1 MSKYNHDY
9 DILRHDPLEFRLVT
23 IHAGALPSPITASL
37 STHPLKDA
45 PPYEA
50 LSYVWGPF
58 DEKDP
63 DLILLNDYGFV
74 VTTNLSRAM
83 YSLRKEDTDRI
94 LWIDAI
100 SIDQDDLDERSS
112 QVQLM
117 RDIYRAA
124 SGTVVWLGEELLYTD
139 RTFDLLKSLSAG
151 WGGSSDASHEVV
163 QQRVSELHR
172 VLLTDEKF
180 RKVVQRGVYGD
191 MGQRDFWT
199 RIWVV
204 QEVALSSN
212 VTIVCGSNE
221 MDWQEFSDTIW
232 NLDEASNMAMATPE
246 NELDIGGLSNIDTFS
261 IMRELLRDAVN
272 LRLSDIV
279 ALLRRSRSTDPR
291 DMIYGLLGLV
301 PRCSIRVDYSNAS
314 TKYVYL
320 DLVHRCIVEEESLD
334 IVTLCRKTS
343 SNLELPSWVP
353 DWTDPWVLGYGED
366 YKAMTN
372 PDPPSYPLIL
382 KYGSGALLKNF
393 ISNTSSGLD
402 STLQFEA
409 WSADASSAPRAS
421 IDKTLSTL
429 TAGGVPIGSISQLG
443 DWTFR
448 GDDEGEI
455 FFFDIMSSWENL
467 MIQRFDMC
475 QDTNSGRT
483 ILDVFDRLLD
493 IMIGHLGDSAVD
505 IVKEKEDKI
514 QRRLVQKRDRKARYQ
529 ETFATYVAGGSIVE
543 AFIRTVV
550 VDTDASFQRLSP
562 AKYEAFWDADV
573 TGSLAWGLEIYAL
586 TFATNR
592 RFFITGNGYIGLA
605 PIRANIGDK
614 LCVLYGCSV
623 PLVLREEHGVVGL
636 VGEAYVHGL
645 MRGEAVALVQKG
657 TWKGRQWVF
666 R

>member
-1 MSKYNHDY
+1 MSEYKHDY
-9 DILRHDPLEFRLVT
+9 DILRHEPLEFRLVT
-23 IHAGALPSPITASL
+23 IH
-37 STHPLKDA
+37 A

-58 DEKDP
+58 DESDP
-63 DLILLNDYGFV
+63 DFIFLNENGFV
-74 VTTNLSRAM
+74 VTSNLWRAL
-83 YSLRKEDTDRI
+83 YSLRRQNTNRV

-100 SIDQDDLDERSS
+100 SIDQDDLNERSS

-117 RDIYRAA
+117 RDIYKAA
-124 SGTVVWLGEELLYTD
+124 SGTVVWLGDELPYTD

-163 QQRVSELHR
+163 QKRVSELHQI
-172 VLLTDEKF
+172 LLTDD
-180 RKVVQRGVYGD
+180 KVRRIVQRGVYGD
-191 MGQRDFWT
+191 IGQRDFWT

-212 VTIVCGSNE
+212 VTIVCGRNE

-232 NLDEASNMAMATPE
+232 NLDEASTMAMTTPE
-246 NELDIGGLSNIDTFS
+246 NELDVGGLSNIDTFS

-301 PRCSIRVDYSNAS
+301 PNSSIRSDYSHA
-314 TKYVYL
+314 TTEDVYL
-320 DLVHRCIVEEESLD
+320 DLIHRCILEEESLD
-334 IVTLCRKTS
+334 IITLCRKAS

-366 YKAMTN
+366 YKAMKN
-372 PDPPSYPLIL
+372 PDPPPYPLIL

-393 ISNTSSGLD
+393 ISDTSPGPD
-402 STLQFEA
+402 STLQFEK
-409 WSADASSAPRAS
+409 WSAGASSAPRAN
-421 IDKTLSTL
+421 IDRTLSTL
-429 TAGGVPIGSISQLG
+429 SIDGIPIGSIDQLG
-443 DWTFR
+443 EWTFR

-455 FFFDIMSSWENL
+455 FFFDVVSSWENL
-467 MIQRFDMC
+467 MIQRFGICKDA
-475 QDTNSGRT
+475 NSGRT

-493 IMIGHLGDSAVD
+493 IMIVHLGGSTTD
-505 IVKEKEDKI
+505 ISEEKEDKI
-514 QRRLVQKRDRKARYQ
+514 QRRLVQRRERRANHQ
-529 ETFATYVAGGSIVE
+529 ETVTPYVAGGSIME

-550 VDTDASFQRLSP
+550 VDTDASFQRMSP
-562 AKYEAFWDADV
+562 AKLEAFWDPDV
-573 TGSLAWGLEIYAL
+573 TGPLAWGLETYAL
-586 TFATNR
+586 IFATNR
-592 RFFITGNGYIGLA
+592 RFFITDNGYIGLA
-605 PIRANIGDK
+605 PVRAEIGNQ

-623 PLVLREEHGVVGL
+623 PLVLREEQ
-636 VGEAYVHGL
+636 GEFELIGEVYVHGL
-645 MRGEAVALVQKG
+645 MRDEAVALVQDG
-657 TWKGRQWVF
+657 TWREKQWVI